1 MIADHKRSV
10 FIESKTV
17 SMSLVTLMYRHR
29 VPRGGSDEK
38 KDREGERD
46 WKRNERLRLISLEER
61 SSSLHVISSRFIYI
75 YIYTLCGIPLSRGI
89 RAGEER
95 RGKARKK
102 FEGAAVIVAGSPP
115 NSAGDRETSFR
126 GASVQRPAKKKKNP
140 PAAW

>member
-46 WKRNERLRLISLEER
+46 WKWNERLRLISLEER
-61 SSSLHVISSRFIYI
+61 SSSLRVISSRFI

>member
-1 MIADHKRSV
+1 M
-10 FIESKTV
+10 
-17 SMSLVTLMYRHR
+17 
-29 VPRGGSDEK
+29 
-38 KDREGERD
+38 
-46 WKRNERLRLISLEER
+46 RLISLEER
-61 SSSLHVISSRFIYI
+61 SSSLRVISSRFI

>member
-1 MIADHKRSV
+1 MIADHKCSV

-38 KDREGERD
+38 KDREGERLET
-46 WKRNERLRLISLEER
+46 ERKIAINFSGGAFLFSPRHI
-61 SSSLHVISSRFIYI
+61 VPIYI

>member
-61 SSSLHVISSRFIYI
+61 SSSLRVISSRFI

>member
-61 SSSLHVISSRFIYI
+61 SSSLRVISSRFIYI

-95 RGKARKK
+95 R
-102 FEGAAVIVAGSPP
+102 EGEEKIRGGG
-115 NSAGDRETSFR
+115 GDRGR
-126 GASVQRPAKKKKNP
+126 LAS
-140 PAAW
+140 

>member
-17 SMSLVTLMYRHR
+17 SISLVTLMYRHR

-61 SSSLHVISSRFIYI
+61 SSSLRVISSRFIYI
-75 YIYTLCGIPLSRGI
+75 YIHAVWDSAFARNKSGR
-89 RAGEER
+89 GEER
-95 RGKARKK
+95 EGEEKIRG
-102 FEGAAVIVAGSPP
+102 GG
-115 NSAGDRETSFR
+115 GDRGR
-126 GASVQRPAKKKKNP
+126 LAS
-140 PAAW
+140 